1 MPAKTYTVGPGKL
14 VFGPTGSAKEV
25 SCQVSSC
32 VVSWDVEQGDKTN
45 LLCGETE
52 FGASDYSATLK
63 ATLFQDLAEAGSFV
77 AWTWANKGTVQPV
90 EFVPSTAADKA
101 ITGSVVINPMDV
113 GGDAKT
119 KPTSDIE
126 YAFQGEP
133 VLGDATP

>member
-14 VFGPTGSAKEV
+14 VFGAIGSTKEV

-63 ATLFQDLAEAGSFV
+63 ATLFQDLAEANSFV
-77 AWTWANKGTVQPV
+77 AWTWTNKTWAGMRRRSRLLTLNMR
-90 EFVPSTAADKA
+90 SKA
-101 ITGSVVINPMDV
+101 SLFWVTLRH
-113 GGDAKT
+113 
-119 KPTSDIE
+119 E
-126 YAFQGEP
+126 
-133 VLGDATP
+133 